1 MPRELVRKISTPAGV
16 IFPFSGSTAPDGFF
30 ICDGRAIS
38 RTVYATLFA
47 TIGTTYGAGNGID
60 TFNIPDYRGQFLR
73 GQILSSLNSITG
85 SGTVSSN
92 NATFTNH
99 GINRNGFKVRLTSGT
114 LTGLASSTDYF
125 AIVIDSNT
133 LAFASSQLNAVNG
146 VKLPISGANSAV
158 IRQFEDPDIS
168 TRVSGS
174 SGLGSFQPDETRGHT
189 HGAGT
194 FATGNLVVD
203 ISATSGA
210 GYTLVD
216 QYENGTAD
224 SLYERITTSSIT
236 GSSASSGGNEN
247 RPTNVYV
254 NYIIKF

>member
-16 IFPFSGSTAPDGFF
+16 IFPFSGSAAPDGFF

-38 RTVYATLFA
+38 RTTYADLFA
-47 TIGTTYGAGNGID
+47 VVGTTYGSGNGID

-73 GQILSSLNSITG
+73 GTLLSALNSIAG

-92 NATFTNH
+92 NATFTSH
-99 GINRNGFKVRLTSGT
+99 GINRNGFKVRLSSGT
-114 LTGLASSTDYF
+114 LSGLSTSTDYF

-133 LAFASSQLNAVNG
+133 LAFASSLTNAING

-158 IRQFEDPDIS
+158 IRQWEDPDLS
-168 TRVSGS
+168 SRVGGL
-174 SGLGSFQPDETRGHT
+174 SGLGSFQPDETKTHT
-189 HGAGT
+189 HAAGT
-194 FATGNLVVD
+194 LATGNLVVD
-203 ISATSGA
+203 ISNTSGA

-224 SLYERITTSSIT
+224 SLYERITTSSVT